1 MGEAATVHEACRPSC
16 LARLGVEAS
25 GEPEGGAAA
34 AAARAA
40 PTVGGE
46 EGGGLVE
53 GSTAALEP
61 LRAYEETKR
70 RTPSWRHSEY
80 SHSTYSHVHVHVV
93 MSSCACPHVHVMQHV
108 HVHGMCMACAWHVHV
123 HAPQTAHASCTR
135 HPLRAPQVRPRAMVL
150 VAWLCGTAAAALLRL
165 RAADRLL
172 RPHARALRLH
182 THPRVPPP
190 RGPLSAHP
198 GLAPATIGS
207 PCRASDASRCQRP
220 G

>member
-53 GSTAALEP
+53 GSSAALEP

-70 RTPSWRHSEY
+70 RTPSWRGTLRDVPSR
-80 SHSTYSHVHVHVV
+80 
-93 MSSCACPHVHVMQHV
+93 
-108 HVHGMCMACAWHVHV
+108 
-123 HAPQTAHASCTR
+123 HAPLRHASL
-135 HPLRAPQVRPRAMVL
+135 PLF
-150 VAWLCGTAAAALLRL
+150 
-165 RAADRLL
+165 
-172 RPHARALRLH
+172 
-182 THPRVPPP
+182 
-190 RGPLSAHP
+190 
-198 GLAPATIGS
+198 
-207 PCRASDASRCQRP
+207 
-220 G
+220 